1 RKKQGLVQM
10 LVIAGFG
17 ICIIAFGLSKVYW
30 LSFSSL
36 LIAGMFDGINVIV
49 RGNILQL
56 TTPDNMRGRVSSVN
70 SMFVNSSNELGQFE
84 SGFTA
89 NRMGAIPAVLFGG
102 IMTLVVVI
110 ISWIKA
116 PELRKFEY

>member
-1 RKKQGLVQM
+1 
-10 LVIAGFG
+10 
-17 ICIIAFGLSKVYW
+17 
-30 LSFSSL
+30 
-36 LIAGMFDGINVIV
+36 MFDGINVIV